1 MSNFNSVIV
10 LDNVEYCYM
19 PYRTEIQTKNNNMFL
34 QQDVENN
41 FKHIFKN
48 MTLIKKLRIIPPD
61 SGYRIPDFYA
71 IDIDEKKL
79 YVVEVELFKH
89 GGPGHIIPQIND
101 FDRILK
107 EEPSRNDLI
116 VKINKELKKNP
127 EELEKLFHN
136 LDAMETLTE
145 ICNNYQIVVII
156 DEIDSRLQKALEPYN
171 VIILQFKKYKRTDAN
186 IFIYEMETLKR
197 KSPISS
203 SIPNNNANKNL
214 VKLKRIT
221 VKYVVPLGQPI
232 YMKYKGNIY
241 TVRRELGGIRLED
254 GSIEP
259 TLLLATKKIT
269 GWKAADVW
277 KNWFLDRECTKS
289 IDSLRVVK

>member
-221 VKYVVPLGQPI
+221 VNDVVPLDQPI

>member
-1 MSNFNSVIV
+1 
-10 LDNVEYCYM
+10 M

>member
-277 KNWFLDRECTKS
+277 KNWFLDRGCTKS

>member
-1 MSNFNSVIV
+1 
-10 LDNVEYCYM
+10 M
-19 PYRTEIQTKNNNMFL
+19 PYRTEIQTKNSNMFL
-34 QQDVENN
+34 QKDVENN

-101 FDRILK
+101 FNRILK

-221 VKYVVPLGQPI
+221 VKDVVPLGQPI